1 MIGQRVFAL
10 PRCSRGRD
18 GVALLDLLIATCVA
32 LVTLV
37 IVSTALPP
45 VLDVVRV
52 VPEATDLQQRARV
65 TEAVVEGLLRN
76 TGAGADL
83 LGEGPLTRA
92 VPGLLPRRILAA
104 ADPPDT
110 AWADRVSLLRVE
122 ARAAQAPVAAAV
134 PAGST
139 AVTAT
144 WHPACGTHPSCG
156 FGRDDLVL
164 VYSRSGAMV
173 VANLAAVQGLL
184 LTLTTPPDQTIDLP
198 AVIVAVSVR
207 TLSLDDVR
215 GQLRRADDGA
225 SPQPLTDDVIGVRFR
240 YYGSAAAP
248 RWPAVAG
255 TETCAIAADGSPRLG
270 LLGPVPGPPVELSMA
285 DFVDG
290 PWCGAGIWRFDADLM
305 RVRAVRVGLRLQ
317 AASQVVRG
325 LSPLWFGRPGRALRP
340 GQEVR
345 DVELDTFVTVPNLAS
360 GQ

>member
-1 MIGQRVFAL
+1 MISRHFSSLPPCAL
-10 PRCSRGRD
+10 VRD
-18 GVALLDLLIATCVA
+18 GVALLDLLVATCVA
-32 LVTLV
+32 LVTLA

-45 VLDVVRV
+45 ILDVVRV

-65 TEAVVEGLLRN
+65 TEAVIEDVLRN

-92 VPGLLPRRILAA
+92 VPGLMPRRILGP

-110 AWADRVSLLRVE
+110 AWADRISLLRVE
-122 ARAAQAPVAAAV
+122 ARAAQAPVASAV

-139 AVTAT
+139 AVTVS

-156 FGRDDLVL
+156 FRRDDLVL
-164 VYSRSGAMV
+164 VYSRTGAMV
-173 VANLAAVQGLL
+173 VATLAAVQGLL
-184 LTLTTPPDQTIDLP
+184 LTLTTPPDQALDLP
-198 AVIVAVSVR
+198 ATIVAISIR
-207 TLSLDDVR
+207 TLSLDVVR
-215 GQLRRADDGA
+215 GQLRRADDGS
-225 SPQPLTDDVIGVRFR
+225 SPQPVTDDVIGMRFR

-248 RWPAVAG
+248 RWPAVGG
-255 TETCAIAADGSPRLG
+255 TETCAVAADGSPRLG
-270 LLGPVPGPPVELSMA
+270 MLGPVPGPPVELSMA

-290 PWCGAGIWRFDADLM
+290 PWCGAGAWRFDADLL

-317 AASQVVRG
+317 AASQAVRG
-325 LSPLWFGRPGRALRP
+325 LSPVWFGRPGRALRP

-345 DVELDTFVTVPNLAS
+345 DVELDTFVTVPNLAW

>member
-1 MIGQRVFAL
+1 MIGQQVPSLSSCAL
-10 PRCSRGRD
+10 ARD
-18 GVALLDLLIATCVA
+18 GVALLELLVATCVA
-32 LVTLV
+32 LVTLAV
-37 IVSTALPP
+37 VSTALPP
-45 VLDVVRV
+45 VLDVMRV

-65 TEAVVEGLLRN
+65 TEAVIEGLIRN
-76 TGAGADL
+76 AGAGADL

-92 VPGLLPRRILAA
+92 VPGLLPRRILGA

-110 AWADRVSLLRVE
+110 AWADRMSLLRVE

-139 AVTAT
+139 AVIAS

-156 FGRDDLVL
+156 FRRDDLVL
-164 VYSRSGAMV
+164 VYSRTGAMV
-173 VANLAAVQGLL
+173 VAPLAAVQGLL
-184 LTLTTPPDQTIDLP
+184 LTLATPPDQPLDLP
-198 AVIVAVSVR
+198 AIVVAISVR
-207 TLSLDDVR
+207 TLSLDALR
-215 GQLRRADDGA
+215 SQLRRADDGSSA
-225 SPQPLTDDVIGVRFR
+225 QPVTDDVIGMRFR

-248 RWPAVAG
+248 RWPAIAG
-255 TETCAIAADGSPRLG
+255 FETCAVAADGAPRLG

-290 PWCGAGIWRFDADLM
+290 PWCGAGTWRFDADLL

-317 AASQVVRG
+317 AASQAVRG
-325 LSPLWFGRPGRALRP
+325 LSPLWFGRPGRAVRP

-345 DVELDTFVTVPNLAS
+345 DVELDTFVTVPNLAW